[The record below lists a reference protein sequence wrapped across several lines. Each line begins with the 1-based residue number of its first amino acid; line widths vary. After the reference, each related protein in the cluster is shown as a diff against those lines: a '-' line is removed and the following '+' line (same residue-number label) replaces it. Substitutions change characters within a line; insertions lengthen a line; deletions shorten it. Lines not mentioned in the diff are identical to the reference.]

1 MNDCRPMASEASFRG
16 RPDDVFAT
24 ASASTKCG
32 VRVSIVGSFTTLSL
46 PGDLS
51 CLLQGGV
58 LCDPRNGSPM
68 EMDAYSAYLALKAM
82 EKTIGSQ
89 YLLERN
95 RLCNA
100 LIDRLNHCGGFWRHG
115 AWTGSETEVHMRFT
129 AAAIR
134 LLVEAFEDG
143 LVGSPDIIV
152 ETLKRHLAYSERLTH
167 GTWFLHDSLEH
178 TSTALAYPQRRLPNR
193 AFGSSPRNC
202 LALNTHLDTIS
213 TVLNVLRRVPLS
225 WAERDQFTAAAGSGL
240 TALEFVLGE
249 VASPIWRPFSAL
261 DSAVRAMVFRS
272 HGAGGGWLGQRIK
285 RKMQGLVRK
294 SWFPLRQRIRSRL
307 AGFAFPD
314 GYIERDIALAGTS
327 FEYHLVNLYDLAR
340 LLIQLQEYPLAGYAA
355 LVRQCGML
363 VDAGL
368 DYAICSSY
376 FDFLITS
383 ARQNTRAILL
393 CEAILAR
400 LSTRAEE
407 TVPPHWVRAYCAI
420 RRVLPPSPAI
430 LGYDPFTVM
439 EAGVHGTRDIV
450 RLRNGRQ
457 LSIEFAGEGLPL
469 ATDALPATTSASLSP
484 A

>member
-1 MNDCRPMASEASFRG
+1 MNDCRPMASEGNFRT

-24 ASASTKCG
+24 TCAPTKRG

-46 PGDLS
+46 PGEFS
-51 CLLQGGV
+51 CLLQSGV
-58 LCDPRNGSPM
+58 LCDPRNGLPM
-68 EMDAYSAYLALKAM
+68 EMDAYSAYLALKAL
-82 EKTIGSQ
+82 EKATGSQ
-89 YLLERN
+89 YLPERN

-100 LIDRLNHCGGFWRHG
+100 LTDRLNHCDGFWRHG

-143 LVGSPDIIV
+143 LVDSPDIIA
-152 ETLKRHLAYSERLTH
+152 ETLKRHLAYSERLTR
-167 GTWFLHDSLEH
+167 GTWFFHDSLEH
-178 TSTALAYPQRRLPNR
+178 ASTTLAYPQRRLPNR

-213 TVLNVLRRVPLS
+213 TVLNVLQRVPLS
-225 WAERDQFTAAAGSGL
+225 PTDRDQFTAAAESGL
-240 TALEFVLGE
+240 TALELVLRE

-261 DSAVRAMVFRS
+261 DSAIRAMVFRS
-272 HGAGGGWLGQRIK
+272 HGARRSSPGQRIK
-285 RKMQGLVRK
+285 KKMQGLVRK
-294 SWFPLRQRIRSRL
+294 SWFPLRQRIRSRM
-307 AGFAFPD
+307 AGFAFSD

-327 FEYHLVNLYDLAR
+327 FEYHLVNVYDLAR
-340 LLIQLQEYPLAGYAA
+340 LLIQLREYPLAGHAA

-376 FDFLITS
+376 FDFMTAS

-420 RRVLPPSPAI
+420 RRLLPPSPAI
-430 LGYDPFTVM
+430 LGYDPFTVI
-439 EAGVHGTRDIV
+439 EAGMHETHDIV
-450 RLRNGRQ
+450 RLRSGR
-457 LSIEFAGEGLPL
+457 LILIDIAGEDFSF
-469 ATDALPATTSASLSP
+469 AVDALPATTSARLSP